1 METTMDNEKKP
12 VPESVPQPGVPQARR
27 RKRIVREQ
35 GAVLKPHRPGT
46 KRALVVELLTGEG
59 ATFEGVQEA
68 IAEAFPGGAWDTRTA
83 YEGITLIHTLLGYWI
98 EEDADTGVIR
108 AGFGADTLDD
118 AALLRDAQDAE
129 DAA

>member
-1 METTMDNEKKP
+1 MENTMDNENP

-59 ATFEGVQEA
+59 ATFEGVQDA
-68 IAEAFPGGAWDTRTA
+68 IAEAFPGGPWDTRTA
-83 YEGITLIHTLLGYWI
+83 YEGITLISSLLGYWV

-108 AGFGADTLDD
+108 AGFLTEDALK
-118 AALLRDAQDAE
+118 AALEDASEE